1 MQELIRRSESI
12 ERAAWSNLYR
22 RAPWRVRRRL
32 GLRVLDRG
40 EATFLSASRVDHLLL
55 NRAIGVG
62 SDGVAAA
69 VGHFEQ
75 RGIGRFWIHMGSELR
90 YSELPGLLR
99 ERGITPYP
107 RSWMKFVRPAAP
119 LDEVKCALR
128 IRPARRN
135 DGAQVGEIL
144 ACGFD
149 LPTEAGPLLAAGIGL
164 DRWDY
169 FVAEDEREVVAA
181 AAIYT
186 RGDDAY
192 LPFAATVPK
201 ARQKGCQRAL
211 MAARLGRAQQLG
223 CRRAFTETGMPVAG
237 EPSSSY
243 RNMLRVG
250 FDELHVRDNFAPEG
264 SRWHNLPSSDAIAS
278 SPASPRPSGTWLK
291 GVVLSGS

>member
-90 YSELPGLLR
+90 YSGLPELLR
-99 ERGITPYP
+99 ERGVTPYP
-107 RSWMKFVRPAAP
+107 RSWMKFVRSSGPVGDVACKLEIRGA
-119 LDEVKCALR
+119 
-128 IRPARRN
+128 RPADARRI
-135 DGAQVGEIL
+135 GQIL
-144 ACGFD
+144 APAFD
-149 LPTEAGPLLAAGIGL
+149 LPDEAGALFTAGIGL
-164 DRWDY
+164 EGWDY
-169 FVAEDEREVVAA
+169 FVAENENRVVAA
-181 AAIYT
+181 ATAYR
-186 RGDDAY
+186 RGDDGY
-192 LPFAATVPK
+192 LAFAATLPA
-201 ARQKGCQRAL
+201 ARGAGCQQAL
-211 MAARLGRAQQLG
+211 MAARLEHAQRLG
-223 CRRAFTETGMPVAG
+223 CRRVFTETGMPIEG
-237 EPSSSY
+237 EPGSSY
-243 RNMLRVG
+243 RNILRAG

-264 SRWHNLPSSDAIAS
+264 TRWQSHPSSDAIAKS
-278 SPASPRPSGTWLK
+278 AVSLRLSRMWRKAVAPSG
-291 GVVLSGS
+291 S

>member
-32 GLRVLDRG
+32 GLRALDRG
-40 EATFLSASRVDHLLL
+40 EATFLGASRVDHLFL

-62 SDGVAAA
+62 SDGVATA
-69 VGHFEQ
+69 VEHFEQ

-90 YSELPGLLR
+90 YSDLPGLLR

-107 RSWMKFVRPAAP
+107 RSWMKFVRP
-119 LDEVKCALR
+119 
-128 IRPARRN
+128 
-135 DGAQVGEIL
+135 
-144 ACGFD
+144 
-149 LPTEAGPLLAAGIGL
+149 
-164 DRWDY
+164 
-169 FVAEDEREVVAA
+169 A

-211 MAARLGRAQQLG
+211 IAARLERAQQLD
-223 CRRAFTETGMPVAG
+223 CRQAFTETGMPVAG

-264 SRWHNLPSSDAIAS
+264 CRWHNLPSSDAIAKS
-278 SPASPRPSGTWLK
+278 AASPKPSGTWRK